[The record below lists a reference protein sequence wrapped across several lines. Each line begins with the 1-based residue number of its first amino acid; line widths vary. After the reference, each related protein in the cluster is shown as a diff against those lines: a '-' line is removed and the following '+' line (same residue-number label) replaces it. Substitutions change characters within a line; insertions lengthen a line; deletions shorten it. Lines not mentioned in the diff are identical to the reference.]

1 MRCGF
6 IGEAAGRSG
15 LCVLLVKLKKV
26 VDIKVLIKR
35 QELSIKRF
43 FC

>member
-1 MRCGF
+1 MRCSF
-6 IGEAAGRSG
+6 SGEAAGRSG

-26 VDIKVLIKR
+26 VDIEVLIECQK
-35 QELSIKRF
+35 LSIKRF